1 MALKGNPSLS
11 GFVAVPDCKIILAT
25 YSAISAGG
33 TLSHLLRDDQQIAA
47 DILSNGEEIR
57 IDANDAAAAL
67 SYSNYLRNGGLMS
80 CEDWVAA
87 GKPKYD
93 SD

>member
-1 MALKGNPSLS
+1 MTLKGNPSLT
-11 GFVAVPDCKIILAT
+11 GFVAVPDYKIIMAT
-25 YSAISAGG
+25 YSAVSAGG

-57 IDANDAAAAL
+57 IDASDASAAL
-67 SYSNYLRNGGLMS
+67 HYSNYLRNGGMMS

-87 GKPKYD
+87 GQPKYD